1 MKNRYLCKKRNN
13 MGHFSKK
20 YLACRF
26 AKELGFDYAH
36 RDGLFKGQALY
47 VADIR
52 WWNKKEKNCIIGLPV
67 YIVVEGGKARQLNTD
82 ETMDVLCGRA

>member
-1 MKNRYLCKKRNN
+1 

-20 YLACRF
+20 AIACRF

-36 RDGLFKGQALY
+36 RDGLFGKQALY

-52 WWNKKEKNCIIGLPV
+52 WWNKKRKRDLIGTTV
-67 YIVVEGGKARQLNTD
+67 YIVVEKGEPRQLSTD
-82 ETMDVLCGRA
+82 ETKSLLDGRGA

>member
-1 MKNRYLCKKRNN
+1 

-26 AKELGFDYAH
+26 AKENGFDYAH
-36 RDGLFKGQALY
+36 RDGSFKGQALY

-52 WWNKKEKNCIIGLPV
+52 WWNWRARKHGCIGLPF
-67 YIVVEGGKARQLNTD
+67 YIVIEKGMARQLNIE
-82 ETMDVLCGRA
+82 ETMEVLNGNQ

>member
-1 MKNRYLCKKRNN
+1 

-20 YLACRF
+20 AIACRF

-36 RDGLFKGQALY
+36 RDGLFGKQALY

-52 WWNKKEKNCIIGLPV
+52 WWHRRRKRNMLMSLPV
-67 YIVVEGGKARQLNTD
+67 FIVVEKGEPRQLSKD
-82 ETMDVLCGRA
+82 ETRAILDGRGA

>member
-1 MKNRYLCKKRNN
+1 LQKENV

-20 YLACRF
+20 AIACRF
-26 AKELGFDYAH
+26 ARDLGFDYAH
-36 RDGLFKGQALY
+36 RAGLFGKQALY

-52 WWNKKEKNCIIGLPV
+52 WYHRREKGGLIGLPL

>member
-1 MKNRYLCKKRNN
+1 MIAYICGKVSV

-20 YLACRF
+20 AIACRF

-36 RDGLFKGQALY
+36 RAGLFGKQALY

-52 WWNKKEKNCIIGLPV
+52 WWHKRSKGGMIGLPA
-67 YIVVEGGKARQLNTD
+67 YIVVEKGKPRQLSTD

>member
-1 MKNRYLCKKRNN
+1 MQQTKD

-20 YLACRF
+20 AIACRF

-36 RDGLFKGQALY
+36 RAGLFGKQALY
-47 VADIR
+47 AADFR
-52 WWNKKEKNCIIGLPV
+52 WWHKGKTGRMVGLPV
-67 YIVVEGGKARQLNTD
+67 YIVVEKGEPRQLNTN

>member
-1 MKNRYLCKKRNN
+1 

-20 YLACRF
+20 AIACRF

-36 RDGLFKGQALY
+36 RAGLFGKQALY
-47 VADIR
+47 VADFR
-52 WWNKKEKNCIIGLPV
+52 SWHKNKGGAIGLPA
-67 YIVVEGGKARQLNTD
+67 YIVIENGKPRQLNTD

>member
-1 MKNRYLCKKRNN
+1 MQKGND

-20 YLACRF
+20 AIACRF

-36 RDGLFKGQALY
+36 RAGLFGKQALY

-52 WWNKKEKNCIIGLPV
+52 WYHRKEKGGMIGLPL
-67 YIVVEGGKARQLNTD
+67 YIIVEGGKARQLNTD

>member
-1 MKNRYLCKKRNN
+1 MLI
-13 MGHFSKK
+13 
-20 YLACRF
+20 
-26 AKELGFDYAH
+26 ELG
-36 RDGLFKGQALY
+36 LFGKQALY

-52 WWNKKEKNCIIGLPV
+52 WWNKKEKGCMIGLPV

>member
-1 MKNRYLCKKRNN
+1 MQKEND

-20 YLACRF
+20 AIACRF

-36 RDGLFKGQALY
+36 RAGLFGKQALY

-52 WWNKKEKNCIIGLPV
+52 WYHRKEKGGMIGFPL
-67 YIVVEGGKARQLNTD
+67 YIVVEGGKPRLLDLD
-82 ETMDVLCGRA
+82 ETMNVLSGRA

>member
-1 MKNRYLCKKRNN
+1 

-47 VADIR
+47 VADYR
-52 WWNKKEKNCIIGLPV
+52 NYHKEKEFSCIGLPF